1 MEESLPPSTARFTP
15 LIYPA
20 AGDAKKAM
28 AFAVSSGLPN
38 RFKGTVLFMV
48 SVTTSIEILPE
59 LDFDSMS
66 EDSRSVAVKPGRILF
81 TVIPFLATSKESV
94 FAHDATAPRIVLE
107 TPNPCMGCLTEVE
120 IILIIRPYFLLFMP
134 VRSAVESI

>member
-1 MEESLPPSTARFTP
+1 MDESLPPSTARLTP
-15 LIYPA
+15 FIYPA

-66 EDSRSVAVKPGRILF
+66 EDSRSVSVNPGRILF
-81 TVIPFLATSKESV
+81 TVMPFSATSKESV

-107 TPNPCMGCLTEVE
+107 TPKPGIGSFTDVDT
-120 IILIIRPYFLLFMP
+120 ILITRP
-134 VRSAVESI
+134 